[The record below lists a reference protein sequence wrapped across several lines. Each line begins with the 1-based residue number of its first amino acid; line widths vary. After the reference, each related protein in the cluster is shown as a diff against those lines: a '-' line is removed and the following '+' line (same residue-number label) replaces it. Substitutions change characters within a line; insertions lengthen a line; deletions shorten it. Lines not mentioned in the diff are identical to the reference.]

1 MLSRISIFRRN
12 RSGLSL
18 PYWWDLLSE
27 LVVREMKIMYKRS
40 VLGIAWTLVSP
51 LLQLG
56 VFVIVFKDLLGVGDQ
71 AEFSPSYAAYVFTGL
86 LAWNW
91 FQSSLFQAT
100 GVIINSRAL
109 IRQPGFPKAILPIV
123 VVLTGLFHYILAL
136 PILFLFFL
144 VLGVRLTPYVFLL
157 PVLQLLQFLLTISFS
172 YVLAGVNVRFR
183 DTQHTLGVL
192 LQLLFYLTPIFYG
205 LKQVPGKYWQ
215 FYALNPMVH
224 LITSYRQ
231 ILFWGT
237 APDWQAL
244 GIVTI
249 VAIGLLP
256 IGYGIF
262 RRQSERFV
270 EEI

>member
-1 MLSRISIFRRN
+1 MLRTIAKQSSTI
-12 RSGLSL
+12 

-27 LVVREMKIMYKRS
+27 LVTREMKIMYKRS
-40 VLGIAWTLVSP
+40 FLGIAWTLISP

-56 VFVIVFKDLLGVGDQ
+56 VFVIVFQSLLGVDHQ
-71 AEFSPSYAAYVFTGL
+71 AEFSPSYTAYVFTGL

-136 PILFLFFL
+136 PILFVFL
-144 VLGVRLTPYVFLL
+144 LLYGVQLTPYALLL
-157 PVLQLLQFLLTISFS
+157 PVLHLLQFLLTISFS

-205 LKQVPGKYWQ
+205 LQQVPGKYWQ

-224 LITSYRQ
+224 LVTGYRQ

-244 GIVTI
+244 GIVAI